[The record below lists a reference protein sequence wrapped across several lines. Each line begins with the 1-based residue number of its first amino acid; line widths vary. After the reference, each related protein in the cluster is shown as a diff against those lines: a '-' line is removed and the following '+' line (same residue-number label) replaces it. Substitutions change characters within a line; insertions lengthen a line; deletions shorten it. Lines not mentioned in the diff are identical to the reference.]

1 MDDALKAR
9 LIGATVLVA
18 LAVILIPELLSG
30 RKPETADVATPA
42 TARGTRTVTIDLTA
56 AAQGT
61 APASVSAPA
70 VAPSLQRASAA
81 ATTSAA
87 TPAAPDREP
96 AVAPVS
102 PSSSSTPQA
111 APAQPRP
118 QADSS
123 PVRPADNDAAKSP
136 PTTKAVVTPTPA
148 IPARGGWAVQVGAFG
163 SAASADKL
171 AHELQSKGYKSY
183 VSPVARSG
191 KTLYRVRVGPEAE
204 RSRAEGL
211 AASLKGRG
219 LPATVVAND

>member
-9 LIGATVLVA
+9 LIGAAVLVA

-30 RKPETADVATPA
+30 RKPESSDAATSA
-42 TARGTRTVTIDLTA
+42 TARGTRTVTIDLTGASPGA
-56 AAQGT
+56 AA
-61 APASVSAPA
+61 APVAAQPM
-70 VAPSLQRASAA
+70 APSAQGASAA
-81 ATTSAA
+81 TTTAA
-87 TPAAPDREP
+87 TPPVAADREP
-96 AVAPVS
+96 AAPPLAS
-102 PSSSSTPQA
+102 PTPQSTS
-111 APAQPRP
+111 PQPRP
-118 QADSS
+118 QPGVS
-123 PVRPADNDAAKSP
+123 PAAPAGTTTPQSP
-136 PTTKAVVTPTPA
+136 PTTKAVVTPALA

-163 SAASADKL
+163 ATATADKL
-171 AHELQSKGYKSY
+171 ARELQSAGFKAY